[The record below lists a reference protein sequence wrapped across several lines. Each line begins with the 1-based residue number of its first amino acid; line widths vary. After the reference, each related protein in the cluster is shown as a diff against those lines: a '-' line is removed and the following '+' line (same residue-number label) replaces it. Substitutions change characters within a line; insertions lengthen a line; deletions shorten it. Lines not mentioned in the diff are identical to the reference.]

1 MKFSNGLKRAG
12 VMLALSFVIMQA
24 SAQKD
29 STAHSPETRAKSIT
43 DKMKSELTLSDDQYN
58 KVYDINLKYA
68 QKNKEALKEEGT
80 RLTKLKAMKAENE
93 EKNKELKGVLTEEQF
108 EKYKGMRKEMK
119 AGMKHTYKKR
129 KTDRVN

>member
-43 DKMKSELTLSDDQYN
+43 DKMKTELTLSDDQYN

-68 QKNKEALKEEGT
+68 QKNTEALKEEGT
-80 RLTKLKAMKAENE
+80 RLTKLKTMKADNA
-93 EKNKELKGVLTEEQF
+93 EKSKELKAVLTEEQF
-108 EKYKGMRKEMK
+108 EKYKSMRKEAK
-119 AGMKHTYKKR
+119 TGMKQKYKNR
-129 KTDRVN
+129 NNR